1 MGFSRQEYWSGL
13 PFPSPGSL
21 PDPGIEPWSP
31 ALQAD
36 SLQTELW
43 GKPIVTLTL
52 LKRNCRLY
60 QNRVLQ
66 ISPYSKN
73 VYCVTIGPRHL
84 FCARNL
90 MEENSV
96 VIHQLMK
103 TQIKNC
109 MRSVVMKIFY
119 EILRGIQKREYFS
132 STSGN
137 QSRLHNRLHNFS
149 RTLKNEQAFNKQRRK
164 VIPVKEQFGES
175 HWGMLTQEFIGNK
188 YCL

>member
-1 MGFSRQEYWSGL
+1 MRE
-13 PFPSPGSL
+13 
-21 PDPGIEPWSP
+21 
-31 ALQAD
+31 ALCYINIIKKK
-36 SLQTELW
+36 LQTLSE
-43 GKPIVTLTL
+43 
-52 LKRNCRLY
+52 Y
-60 QNRVLQ
+60 RVLQ

-96 VIHQLMK
+96 VSHQLMK

-175 HWGMLTQEFIGNK
+175 H
-188 YCL
+188 